1 MTKEFDKEIFG
12 RVEASFVRVFGEQY
26 AGKLS
31 VESSMDDFV
40 EWDSLNYIDFVCELE
55 DEFGIEFSET
65 ESAQMFQIQHIL
77 RIINSIVH
85 HQPHDD
91 VKHAYAQMRL
101 IEQYSNDD
109 CLQIAILSGSSTREG
124 FLPLSQMQALAES
137 EFEEKIRIYNISVS
151 GLVIAEML
159 QIVESLEH
167 IQNLRLVI
175 GFSPIILFGCGM
187 NEFNRSCDLE
197 RFSLPCPS
205 TSLILKQNGF
215 IKNSDIVVTT
225 IEGWCNRYLADLS
238 LEELRYTPYKYP
250 TLQPWDEEKFS
261 DEDAILRYYN
271 NAPLNFSQSYE
282 INVQLL
288 KVLVDKVA
296 TKQNKLV
303 LLNLTLHSKTESF
316 LEDLGELVSKTKNYI
331 DTKIKDG
338 SVILVDSVKSSG
350 ITDND
355 YRDPGHIFKK
365 QDLYTKETINRL
377 NEIFSEEKS

>member
-85 HQPHDD
+85 HEPHDD

-137 EFEEKIRIYNISVS
+137 EFEEKIRIYNI
-151 GLVIAEML
+151 
-159 QIVESLEH
+159 
-167 IQNLRLVI
+167 RI
-175 GFSPIILFGCGM
+175 G
-187 NEFNRSCDLE
+187 
-197 RFSLPCPS
+197 
-205 TSLILKQNGF
+205 
-215 IKNSDIVVTT
+215 
-225 IEGWCNRYLADLS
+225 
-238 LEELRYTPYKYP
+238 
-250 TLQPWDEEKFS
+250 
-261 DEDAILRYYN
+261 YY
-271 NAPLNFSQSYE
+271 
-282 INVQLL
+282 
-288 KVLVDKVA
+288 
-296 TKQNKLV
+296 
-303 LLNLTLHSKTESF
+303 
-316 LEDLGELVSKTKNYI
+316 
-331 DTKIKDG
+331 
-338 SVILVDSVKSSG
+338 
-350 ITDND
+350 
-355 YRDPGHIFKK
+355 
-365 QDLYTKETINRL
+365 
-377 NEIFSEEKS
+377 